1 MTVIIICA
9 SSCKMQTNNCY
20 GNHPLHAQSA
30 KSTIVPIK
38 KSVYGHKN
46 DKIYIMK
53 GTFSD
58 HKKSP
63 YVCIQQDI
71 LFLCM
76 TECPRLNMITLGDY
90 NNKLPM
96 WQTCSNQMI

>member
-1 MTVIIICA
+1 
-9 SSCKMQTNNCY
+9 
-20 GNHPLHAQSA
+20 
-30 KSTIVPIK
+30 
-38 KSVYGHKN
+38 
-46 DKIYIMK
+46 MK

-76 TECPRLNMITLGDY
+76 KCPRLNMITLGDY
-90 NNKLPM
+90 NNKLPI
-96 WQTCSNQMI
+96 WQTCSNQMP